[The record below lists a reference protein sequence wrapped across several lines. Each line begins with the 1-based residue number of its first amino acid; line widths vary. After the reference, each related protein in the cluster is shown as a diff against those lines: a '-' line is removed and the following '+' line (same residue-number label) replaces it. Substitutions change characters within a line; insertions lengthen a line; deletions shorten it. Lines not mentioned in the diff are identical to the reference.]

1 MLHTNRL
8 QVLILLLLAAATT
21 AQPTRENFIAAWDD
35 AATMT
40 LPKGSHAAWTS
51 TITPILGKADAEAE
65 LRGIS
70 DGDPRRAGLQQAVW
84 LNGRALESKFE
95 LWYIGRS
102 QFRINEDTPLSES
115 SPVTDA
121 TINEGVGW
129 VYGADG
135 VLTAL
140 DMTNVPPMRDPRSFL
155 PSIDLLVSRFLNAG
169 LGSASAAN
177 RAMTV
182 TEYESHADSWTAEI
196 ADTTGSLAFR
206 LTGSYDTEREQFLTS
221 ELTVIRNP
229 LQAAVG
235 NTTKFLEYHFVPF
248 VQRMVPSRVVTHDP
262 VMSTETNLRLVSL
275 EPFEPTEFKRIARLP
290 DAESGDSIR
299 QGLAL
304 RRIDDFRPA
313 SAVKTEIDPITGA
326 AVNSPLAD
334 PRPQR
339 TGGVWRPLG
348 WTLVGV
354 IALFLIV
361 RAVRRSS

>member
-1 MLHTNRL
+1 MLHTNRV
-8 QVLILLLLAAATT
+8 QVLILLLLTAATA

-70 DGDPRRAGLQQAVW
+70 DGDPRRTGLQQAIW
-84 LNGRALESKFE
+84 LNGRVLESKFE

-140 DMTNVPPMRDPRSFL
+140 DMTNAPPMRDPRSFL
-155 PSIDLLVSRFLNAG
+155 PGIDLLVSRFLNAG
-169 LGSASAAN
+169 HGTGSAAS
-177 RAMTV
+177 RTFLV
-182 TEYESHADSWTAEI
+182 TEFESNADSWSAEVT
-196 ADTTGSLAFR
+196 DVSGTTAFR
-206 LTGSYDTEREQFLTS
+206 LTGSYDSDREQFLTS
-221 ELTVIRNP
+221 ELTISRNP

-235 NTTKFLEYHFVPF
+235 SKTKFLEYTFVPF
-248 VQRMVPSRVVTHDP
+248 VQRMVPSRVVTHDQ
-262 VMSTETNLRLVSL
+262 VMSTETEIRLLSL
-275 EPFEPTEFKRIARLP
+275 QPFDPAEFKRIARLP
-290 DAESGDSIR
+290 DTERGDSIR
-299 QGLAL
+299 QGLAI

-313 SAVKTEIDPITGA
+313 SAIKTEIDPVTGSST
-326 AVNSPLAD
+326 NSPLAD

-339 TGGVWRPLG
+339 TGGFWRPLG

-354 IALFLIV
+354 ITLFLIV
-361 RAVRRSS
+361 RAAKRSS